1 MAAVKYSRQRELI
14 ISYLHSTTAHPTA
27 ETIFQQVRAQCPSIS
42 LGTVYRN
49 LKQLENLG
57 TIRRITCGDGC
68 EHFDG
73 NVSPH
78 YHLYCRSC
86 GSVSDLKMPVLTE
99 LNLLASH
106 YCDGTIERHS
116 MLFHGL
122 CAKCSGFAE
131 KTQLPIDKKD
141 TL

>member
-14 ISYLHSTTAHPTA
+14 ISYLHSTNAHPTA
-27 ETIFQQVRAQCPSIS
+27 ETIFQKVREQCPSIS

-57 TIRRITCGDGC
+57 TIWRITCGDGC

-122 CAKCSGFAE
+122 CAECSGLA
-131 KTQLPIDKKD
+131 KKAQLPIDKKEN
-141 TL
+141 L